1 MALGLVPKDAE
12 NEKKGNTAAFDL
24 RASLG
29 DALAPFSLFA
39 LERRKGCIRQFAWPL
54 PSLPIVILKGHP
66 LQLQSA
72 MAILGTEVRQAMSR
86 SRLVG
91 ARSVP

>member
-1 MALGLVPKDAE
+1 MALGFVPKDAQ
-12 NEKKGNTAAFDL
+12 NEKKGNTV
-24 RASLG
+24 
-29 DALAPFSLFA
+29 ALSLFA
-39 LERRKGCIRQFAWPL
+39 PERRKGCIRQFAWPL

-72 MAILGTEVRQAMSR
+72 MAVLGTEVRQAMSR